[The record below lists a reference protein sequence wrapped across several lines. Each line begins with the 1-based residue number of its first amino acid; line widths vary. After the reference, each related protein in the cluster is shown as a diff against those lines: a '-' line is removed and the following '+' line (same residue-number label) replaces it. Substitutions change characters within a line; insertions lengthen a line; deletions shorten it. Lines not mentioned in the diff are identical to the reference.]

1 MPHTSRTQAELQ
13 FLRQQPLSPPHNEP
27 RWPQHKDKVRKDE
40 DRQYYIN
47 CHKNAFVILVNY
59 YFQLYISISL
69 TPTSWPFLHFWKRK
83 GLRHPHKTQY
93 CLKKLNKLRSK
104 IILIQESPYITRTQP
119 GLPPRIDHLLSLF
132 NGKVSQFS
140 SKQQEKRGI
149 AKVSKCNFLGFL
161 HQCTAEE

>member
-1 MPHTSRTQAELQ
+1 MKEKDLGIRTKQDIAFKNQ
-13 FLRQQPLSPPHNEP
+13 TNEGA
-27 RWPQHKDKVRKDE
+27 KS
-40 DRQYYIN
+40 YSY
-47 CHKNAFVILVNY
+47 L
-59 YFQLYISISL
+59 
-69 TPTSWPFLHFWKRK
+69 
-83 GLRHPHKTQY
+83 
-93 CLKKLNKLRSK
+93 
-104 IILIQESPYITRTQP
+104 QESPYITRTQP